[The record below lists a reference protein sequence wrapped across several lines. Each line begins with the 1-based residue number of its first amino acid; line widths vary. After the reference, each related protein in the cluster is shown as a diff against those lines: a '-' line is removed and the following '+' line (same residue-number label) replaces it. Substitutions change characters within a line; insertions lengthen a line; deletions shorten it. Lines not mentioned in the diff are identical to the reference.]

1 MHKSLVV
8 VEDFY
13 TNPMEVRSAAL
24 SLGFPEHRGPRTFP
38 GRNSAQPLLIPDLDR
53 AISGLVGEP
62 LRAQDTATSFHGYCR
77 STLAGEESRYLVHVD
92 PSNLVWVGVCY
103 LSLPEDCSGGT
114 TFYRH
119 RGLGLDRTPTQ
130 QAEIEA
136 VGVPGIAEL
145 LARDGRDPKAWEEL
159 MTVPM
164 RFNRAIFYRPWL
176 WHSAGPGFGDRAE
189 NGRMVQ
195 VFSFV
200 SAEPSNQGA

>member
-13 TNPMEVRSAAL
+13 NNPMEVRAAAL
-24 SLGFPEHRGPRTFP
+24 AGGFPEHQGPRTFP
-38 GRNSAQPLLIPDLDR
+38 GRNSAQPLVNPELDR
-53 AISGLVGEP
+53 AISAIVGEP
-62 LRAQDTATSFHGYCR
+62 LRGHPAPTSFHGFCR
-77 STLAGEESRYLVHVD
+77 STLAGDESRYLVHVD
-92 PSNLVWVGVCY
+92 PSNLWWVGVCY

-119 RGLGLDRTPTQ
+119 RSLGLDRTPTQ

-136 VGVPGIAEL
+136 VGVSSVAEL
-145 LARDGRDPKAWEEL
+145 LARDGRSLGAWEEL

-176 WHSAGPGFGDRAE
+176 WHSAGPGFGDRVE

-195 VFSFV
+195 VFSFL
-200 SAEPSNQGA
+200 SAQQA